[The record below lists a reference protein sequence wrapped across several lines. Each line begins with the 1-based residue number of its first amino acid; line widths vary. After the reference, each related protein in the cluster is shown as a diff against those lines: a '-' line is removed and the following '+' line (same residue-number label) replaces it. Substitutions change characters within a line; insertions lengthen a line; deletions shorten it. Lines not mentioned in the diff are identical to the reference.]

1 MDERK
6 IQEVI
11 QRGRDFLKSQ
21 DTAELERNGSD
32 YKTDQEL
39 KKPQPPLVKAPMTEN
54 RIDLP
59 RNFESLSL
67 EDNLYQLLA
76 KRKSS
81 RVYTQE
87 DMASSPSVA
96 RATPPS
102 APPPA
107 AGPGTPLRPTCW
119 CARWRACCPGPIT
132 TCP

>member
-87 DMASSPSVA
+87 DMSLLQLSFLLW
-96 RATPPS
+96 ATQGIKS
-102 APPPA
+102 
-107 AGPGTPLRPTCW
+107 

>member
-1 MDERK
+1 M
-6 IQEVI
+6 
-11 QRGRDFLKSQ
+11 
-21 DTAELERNGSD
+21 ERNGSD

-67 EDNLYQLLA
+67 EDDLYQLLA

-87 DMASSPSVA
+87 DMSLLQAFLFAV
-96 RATPPS
+96 
-102 APPPA
+102 
-107 AGPGTPLRPTCW
+107 GHPGHQVYPWQELRHHPHRPLR
-119 CARWRACCPGPIT
+119 RGPA
-132 TCP
+132 PL

>member
-1 MDERK
+1 MERSEPHGREK
-6 IQEVI
+6 TIREAI

-67 EDNLYQLLA
+67 EDNLYQLLV

-87 DMASSPSVA
+87 DMSLLQLSFLLW
-96 RATPPS
+96 ATQGDQVHPWQELRHHPHR
-102 APPPA
+102 
-107 AGPGTPLRPTCW
+107 PLR
-119 CARWRACCPGPIT
+119 RGPA
-132 TCP
+132 PL